1 MVCCFGSMLLCDSDD
16 TVPVLLVTCRQCL
29 SDDVDDYY
37 SIYQA
42 AAAALL
48 DVFVS

>member
-1 MVCCFGSMLLCDSDD
+1 MVCCFGSLLFCDSDD
-16 TVPVLLVTCRQCL
+16 TAPVLLVTCRQCL
-29 SDDVDDYY
+29 SDDDDYY